1 MIRFAILT
9 IFVAVFITQTV
20 LTVFITV
27 ALLQQKVVANCA
39 DGTTPGRAAE
49 SCFAIYD
56 YNPRSPSGLYYVN
69 VKNQSGTN
77 GPIRVYCDME
87 TCRCGVKGGWML
99 VTSLDMK
106 NSAHNCPSHFKQ
118 ENSGGKRLC
127 VKKVPTGCSSQT
139 YSIGGVPYAE
149 VCGKAIG
156 YAYGSPDAAP
166 YPVGTY
172 RSIEE
177 AYMDGISITHGST
190 PRKHIWTYIGG
201 FTDDNSY
208 KHVHNCPCA
217 AKGIPLSYN
226 NFVGNHFY
234 CESGNP
240 SKHWQSIWYLNDTLW
255 DGAGCPAGNS
265 CCTNSGLPYFYRTLP
280 RVTTDDIEVRLCAD
294 QPRYDED
301 VGLEELELYV
311 R

>member
-1 MIRFAILT
+1 MMRFAILT
-9 IFVAVFITQTV
+9 IFV
-20 LTVFITV
+20 TV

-39 DGTTPGRAAE
+39 DGTTPGHAAE

-56 YNPRSPSGLYYVN
+56 YNPRSPSGWYYIN
-69 VKNQSGTN
+69 LRNQLGTKS
-77 GPIRVYCDME
+77 PAREYCDME
-87 TCRCGVKGGWML
+87 TRRCGVKGGWML

-106 NSAHNCPSHFKQ
+106 NSTHNCPSHFKQ
-118 ENSGGKRLC
+118 EESGGKRFC
-127 VKKVPTGCSSQT
+127 VKKVRTGCSSQT

-149 VCGKAIG
+149 VCGKALG
-156 YAYGSPDAAP
+156 YQYGSPDAAP
-166 YPVGTY
+166 NPVDES
-172 RSIEE
+172 RSIEQ

-201 FTDDNSY
+201 YTEDASVS
-208 KHVHNCPCA
+208 HVHKCPCA
-217 AKGIPLSYN
+217 ANGIPLSSN

-240 SKHWQSIWYLNDTLW
+240 IQKWQKKWYLNDPLW
-255 DGAGCPAGNS
+255 DGKGCPTGNS
-265 CCTNSGLPYFYRTLP
+265 CCSNSGLPYFYRTLP
-280 RVTTDDIEVRLCAD
+280 RVTTDNIEVRLCAD
-294 QPRYDED
+294 QPHYDED

>member
-1 MIRFAILT
+1 MMRFAIFAVFVTLT
-9 IFVAVFITQTV
+9 IF
-20 LTVFITV
+20 
-27 ALLQQKVVANCA
+27 QQNVRAGCA
-39 DGTTPGRAAE
+39 DGTTRQKVAK
-49 SCFAIYD
+49 SCSAIFYC
-56 YNPRSPSGLYYVN
+56 YPSSSSGYYYVLGS
-69 VKNQSGTN
+69 SGPT
-77 GPIRVYCDME
+77 RVYCHMDA
-87 TCRCGVKGGWML
+87 RCGVTGGWMR
-99 VTSLDMK
+99 VTSLNMK
-106 NSAHNCPSHFKQ
+106 FGSSCPSHFRL
-118 ENSGGKRLC
+118 EYSGGKRLC
-127 VKKVPTGCSSQT
+127 VKRVSTGCSSQY
-139 YSIGGVPYAE
+139 YSTGGVPYAE

-166 YPVGTY
+166 FPVGTY

-201 FTDDNSY
+201 YTDNNSL

-240 SKHWQSIWYLNDTLW
+240 NRYWLKKWYLNDPLW
-255 DGAGCPAGNS
+255 DGKGCPRDNS
-265 CCTNSGLPYFYRTLP
+265 CCSNSGLPYFHRTLP
-280 RVTTDDIEVRLCAD
+280 RVTTDNIEVRLCAD
-294 QPRYDED
+294 QPRPDED

>member
-1 MIRFAILT
+1 MMRFAISTL
-9 IFVAVFITQTV
+9 FVAV
-20 LTVFITV
+20 
-27 ALLQQKVVANCA
+27 ALFQQKVVANCA
-39 DGTTPGRAAE
+39 DGITPGRAAE

-69 VKNQSGTN
+69 VRNQSGAI

-87 TCRCGVKGGWML
+87 TRRCGVKGGWML

-106 NSAHNCPSHFKQ
+106 NSDHKCPSHFKQ
-118 ENSGGKRLC
+118 GNSGGKRFC
-127 VKKVPTGCSSQT
+127 VKKVSTGCSSQT

-156 YAYGSPDAAP
+156 YQYDSPDAAP
-166 YPVGTY
+166 FPVGTY

-190 PRKHIWTYIGG
+190 PRKHIWTYMGG
-201 FTDDNSY
+201 FTEDASIS
-208 KHVHNCPCA
+208 HVHKCPCA

-226 NFVGNHFY
+226 NFVGDHFY
-234 CESGNP
+234 CESGKPNKNGP
-240 SKHWQSIWYLNDTLW
+240 SKWYLDDPLW
-255 DGAGCPAGNS
+255 DGEGCPTGNS
-265 CCTNSGLPYFYRTLP
+265 CCANSGLPYFYRTLP
-280 RVTTDDIEVRLCAD
+280 RVTTDNIEVRLCAD
-294 QPRYDED
+294 EVRSNED

>member
-1 MIRFAILT
+1 MMKFAILT
-9 IFVAVFITQTV
+9 IFVAVSIF
-20 LTVFITV
+20 
-27 ALLQQKVVANCA
+27 QQKVVANCA

-56 YNPRSPSGLYYVN
+56 YNPRSPSGMYYVN
-69 VKNQSGTN
+69 LRNQSGAY

-87 TCRCGVKGGWML
+87 TRRCGVKGGWML

-106 NSAHNCPSHFKQ
+106 NSTHTCPPALEQ
-118 ENSGGKRLC
+118 EASGGKRFC
-127 VKKVPTGCSSQT
+127 VKKVSTGCSSQT
-139 YSIGGVPYAE
+139 YLIGGVPYAE

-156 YAYGSPDAAP
+156 YAYGSPDTAP

-177 AYMDGISITHGST
+177 AYTDGVSITHGST
-190 PRKHIWTYIGG
+190 PRKHIWTYMGG
-201 FTDDNSY
+201 FSDEAVQSN
-208 KHVHNCPCA
+208 KPLICPCA
-217 AKGIPLSYN
+217 AEGVPLQYN
-226 NFVGNHFY
+226 RFVGSHFY

-240 SKHWQSIWYLNDTLW
+240 NEDWESKWYLNDTLW
-255 DGAGCPAGNS
+255 DGAGCPTGNS
-265 CCTNSGLPYFYRTLP
+265 CCVNSGLPYFYRTLP
-280 RVTTDDIEVRLCAD
+280 RVTTDNIEVRICAD
-294 QPRYDED
+294 EARPNED

>member
-1 MIRFAILT
+1 MMRFAISTL
-9 IFVAVFITQTV
+9 
-20 LTVFITV
+20 FITV

-39 DGTTPGRAAE
+39 DGTTPARAAE

-77 GPIRVYCDME
+77 SPIRVYCDME
-87 TCRCGVKGGWML
+87 TRRCGVKGGWMR

-106 NSAHNCPSHFKQ
+106 NSAHNCPSHFEQ
-118 ENSGGKRLC
+118 EVCSGRRLC
-127 VKKVPTGCSSQT
+127 LKKVSTGCSSQH
-139 YSIGGVPYAE
+139 YSTGGVPYAE

-190 PRKHIWTYIGG
+190 PRKHIWTYMGG
-201 FTDDNSY
+201 FSDEAAQSH
-208 KHVHNCPCA
+208 KPLICPCA
-217 AKGIPLSYN
+217 AEGVPLSYN
-226 NFVGNHFY
+226 NFVGDHFY

-240 SKHWQSIWYLNDTLW
+240 SKYWQKKWYLNDTLW
-255 DGAGCPAGNS
+255 DGEGCPTGNS
-265 CCTNSGLPYFYRTLP
+265 CCANSGLPYFYRTLP
-280 RVTTDDIEVRLCAD
+280 RVTTDNIEVRLCAD
-294 QPRYDED
+294 QPRPDED